1 MRLQHHISQNAIG
14 VLDTV
19 YDSVFVGCL
28 KYSTLFMALSLPFH
42 HWLGMCIRAW
52 LDYICTSLIIGK
64 LAYHIK
70 EQQKNR
76 HAVRAWHCEVTC
88 DYDIAQICVISVR
101 SSKKKKEKGSDVG
114 VFSLKTLLA
123 APIWWMELDSPV
135 KYMTFVFCW
144 LLVRVLWRE
153 VIDVESF
160 LTGWFITW
168 IVIRCLGTRSKF
180 LSVALPCLPLCKHP
194 LWRNE

>member
-101 SSKKKKEKGSDVG
+101 SSKKKRKRQWCRCFLLEDIISSSNMMNGARLTSKVYDFCV
-114 VFSLKTLLA
+114 LLA
-123 APIWWMELDSPV
+123 SCQSAVTWSDR
-135 KYMTFVFCW
+135 C
-144 LLVRVLWRE
+144 
-153 VIDVESF
+153 
-160 LTGWFITW
+160 W
-168 IVIRCLGTRSKF
+168 IVPHWMVYYVDC
-180 LSVALPCLPLCKHP
+180 HP
-194 LWRNE
+194 LSRDTI